1 MKRPSVFYVTE
12 NGTTRYG
19 MTRSYGGLAGITLRL
34 LTHATDGY
42 GISIPYFER
51 LTLLWMT
58 PCIRIRNRRM
68 KMRFQKKKWMNAD
81 VTTVS
86 APVCRFVRQDGINSR
101 QPCFEPFRAN
111 FRGLGTGGFQAEP
124 QGRKV

>member
-19 MTRSYGGLAGITLRL
+19 MTRSYGGLAGIILRL

-51 LTLLWMT
+51 LK
-58 PCIRIRNRRM
+58 PM
-68 KMRFQKKKWMNAD
+68 KEISEDEFQTYADHPETAMISTALPKLMWIKMFCELMR
-81 VTTVS
+81 T
-86 APVCRFVRQDGINSR
+86 
-101 QPCFEPFRAN
+101 
-111 FRGLGTGGFQAEP
+111 
-124 QGRKV
+124 GRKNVLIVNTTAASFGCRQLR

>member
-51 LTLLWMT
+51 LKPMKE
-58 PCIRIRNRRM
+58 IR
-68 KMRFQKKKWMNAD
+68 
-81 VTTVS
+81 
-86 APVCRFVRQDGINSR
+86 
-101 QPCFEPFRAN
+101 EPLN
-111 FRGLGTGGFQAEP
+111 
-124 QGRKV
+124 K